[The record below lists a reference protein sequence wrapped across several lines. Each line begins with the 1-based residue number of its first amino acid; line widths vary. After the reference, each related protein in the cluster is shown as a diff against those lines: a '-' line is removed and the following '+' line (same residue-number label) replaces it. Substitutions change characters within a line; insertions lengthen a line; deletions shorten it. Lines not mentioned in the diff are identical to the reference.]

1 MVTEKRRQQ
10 NAQAQAAWRERQKQK
25 LAQVEQAKP
34 YYEDPA
40 TPEQMAV
47 NVYGKGS
54 DSLRKLDLAM
64 HGLAS
69 HIRQMANGTRDNPY
83 PLWRKLQYRDSLI
96 QPESFE
102 RYLLDKPRNGLG
114 VPSLAWL
121 YDRLKGDQKT
131 LEVLRRLIP
140 DFDQK
145 AAKTRASDQ
154 DKAEIARLREAL
166 RAGNAELSRLSDE
179 NDALRLELAR
189 LRQDQE
195 PTEAKTKTKTRTRA
209 KKKPA

>member
-10 NAQAQAAWRERQKQK
+10 NAQAQREWRKRQKEK
-25 LAQVEQAKP
+25 LAQAEQAKP
-34 YYEDPA
+34 YYDKPE
-40 TPEQMAV
+40 TPEQQAV
-47 NVYGKGS
+47 NLYGKGS

-64 HGLAS
+64 HALAS

-83 PLWRKLQYRDSLI
+83 PLWRKLQYRDTTI

-114 VPSLAWL
+114 IPSLAWL
-121 YDRLKGDQKT
+121 YDHLRNDHKT
-131 LEVLRRLIP
+131 LETLRSAIP

-166 RAGNAELSRLSDE
+166 NAGNAEIARLSDE
-179 NDALRLELAR
+179 RDALKLELSR

-195 PTEAKTKTKTRTRA
+195 PTEAKPKRTRKTK
-209 KKKPA
+209 PA